1 MVSYVLKKQ
10 PLLRG
15 APQQGKLFHKMQE
28 ITKKQIASTIVIV
41 IIRKSD
47 KSNGVALFEKNKY
60 LEARKFKY
68 GDTTESL

>member
-1 MVSYVLKKQ
+1 
-10 PLLRG
+10 
-15 APQQGKLFHKMQE
+15 MQE
-28 ITKKQIASTIVIV
+28 ITKKQIASTIIV

>member
-1 MVSYVLKKQ
+1 
-10 PLLRG
+10 
-15 APQQGKLFHKMQE
+15 MQE